1 MSVGEGGKGEGRMSA
16 RFWLFSLA
24 SAGAALTSGLALG
37 LYATTPP
44 RVAFTDIESSYSA
57 SPDPVIATDGG
68 DLAGPEEIDCKGC
81 GPTLAQRQM
90 TAMMGSW
97 SGYDD
102 PAVQRYEAQDVQTDT
117 DWQPLADAPPSPV
130 HRLPANIERFAN
142 GDDAPPH
149 PAQLAQGSQPA
160 FDRTPAATVTS
171 Y

>member
-1 MSVGEGGKGEGRMSA
+1 MSA

-44 RVAFTDIESSYSA
+44 RVAFTDVEPSYSV
-57 SPDPVIATDGG
+57 SSDPVVTTDGP
-68 DLAGPEEIDCKGC
+68 DLAGPVEIDCKGC

-102 PAVQRYEAQDVQTDT
+102 PVVQRYEAQDVDAQR
-117 DWQPLADAPPSPV
+117 DWQPQDDAPPSPV
-130 HRLPANIERFAN
+130 HRLSANVERFAS
-142 GDDAPPH
+142 GEGAQPQPT
-149 PAQLAQGSQPA
+149 QLAQGSQPT
-160 FDRTPAATVTS
+160 FDQAPAATMTS